1 MAIMGTACLA
11 VIEYDIK
18 RAKTKIGEILHA
30 IKRDNKRSKVKG
42 PKCIGNGFGFQ
53 DYHNKRDILLTGM
66 ILIDPYPLLRHNY
79 VWRVK
84 VGIN

>member
-30 IKRDNKRSKVKG
+30 IKIIGGLKYSNKRAKMYGV
-42 PKCIGNGFGFQ
+42 
-53 DYHNKRDILLTGM
+53 
-66 ILIDPYPLLRHNY
+66 
-79 VWRVK
+79 V
-84 VGIN
+84 